1 MLNIL
6 SVLGARPQIIKSAAL
21 FHHLKQNPYP
31 FRLITL
37 HTGQHYDENMSG
49 IFYRELDLPAPDI
62 ILNTQGLSRLERL
75 EEMLGGIRRAIGVHK
90 PDVLL
95 VYGDT
100 DSTLAGAL
108 AAEFEGVP
116 VAHVEAG
123 LRSHRRDMP
132 EEMNRVLTDRLSRW
146 LFCPTHRAIRN
157 LEEEGITRPMTGGQT
172 EVVFTGDVMLDNIR
186 FYGSRL
192 EAYDAG
198 FTYAF
203 MTLHRNYNTDDP
215 ARLAAVC
222 AAVNTIA
229 EDIRVIFPVHPR
241 TRKMLQQQG
250 LAFSSRVI
258 LTEPVGFL
266 DTVRYVKGA
275 QYVFTDSGGLQKEAC
290 FLGKPVLILRGETEW
305 MEILEEKAGIL
316 AGDAPELW
324 PQKYRQLK
332 TLPAPVKLNGYGDGN
347 AARIICKTFAAG
359 R

>member
-1 MLNIL
+1 MLTIL

-21 FHHLKQNPYP
+21 FHHLKENSYS

-49 IFYRELDLPAPDI
+49 IFYRELDLPSPDI
-62 ILNTQGLSRLERL
+62 ILNTQGMSRLERL
-75 EEMLGGIRRAIGVHK
+75 EEMLGGIRRAITAYK

-108 AAEFEGVP
+108 AAEFEGIP

-132 EEMNRVLTDRLSRW
+132 EEMNRVLTDRLARW
-146 LFCPTHRAIRN
+146 LFCPTQRAIQN
-157 LEEEGITRPMTGGQT
+157 LEEEGISRPMAAGRT
-172 EVVFTGDVMLDNIR
+172 EIVFTGDVMLDNILY
-186 FYGSRL
+186 YGSRL
-192 EAYDAG
+192 DAYSSD
-198 FTYAF
+198 FPYAF
-203 MTLHRNYNTDDP
+203 MTLHRNYNTDAP
-215 ARLAAVC
+215 ERLAAVC
-222 AAVNTIA
+222 AAINTIA
-229 EDIRVIFPVHPR
+229 EDIPVIFPVHPR
-241 TRKMLQQQG
+241 TRKMLHQEG
-250 LAFSSRVI
+250 LDFSPRVT

-275 QYVFTDSGGLQKEAC
+275 KYVFTDSGGLQKEAC

-305 MEILEEKAGIL
+305 VEILEEGAGVL
-316 AGDAPELW
+316 AGDTPELW
-324 PQKYRQLK
+324 PEKYQQLK
-332 TLPAPVKLNGYGDGN
+332 LIPTPVKLNGYGEGN
-347 AARIICKTFAAG
+347 AARIICETFAKG